1 MYMLLWQDMRAFL
14 CLSVFFCFFI
24 HSLTSVLLLE
34 TKMGMNF
41 SFFYLCIP
49 EVSFDFL

>member
-1 MYMLLWQDMRAFL
+1 MYMLLWQDMRAF
-14 CLSVFFCFFI
+14 SMFVHFSF
-24 HSLTSVLLLE
+24 TSVLLLE

-41 SFFYLCIP
+41 IFFCYLCIP